1 MGGLEPTSPE
11 ESHPATGMKSVKLS
25 VYEARVTNILNNM
38 AMITNKEESPRVEH
52 VNLHAN
58 KTIRMP
64 RQMMQCDTLTKV

>member
-1 MGGLEPTSPE
+1 MGGLEPTNPE

-25 VYEARVTNILNNM
+25 V
-38 AMITNKEESPRVEH
+38 PRVEH